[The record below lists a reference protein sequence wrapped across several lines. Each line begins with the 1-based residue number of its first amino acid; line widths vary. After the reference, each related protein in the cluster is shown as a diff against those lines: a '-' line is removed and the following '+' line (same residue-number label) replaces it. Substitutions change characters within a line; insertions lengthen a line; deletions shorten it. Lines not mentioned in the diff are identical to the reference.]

1 MPIELNRKTIEMVRK
16 LYLFPILF
24 AAICLSL
31 ASCMDDDDDDV
42 VIDEEWKALNETRFE
57 QVGQKGG
64 YHELSSQSGNG
75 KIYWK
80 RSDEIDNSN
89 NEEAGLR
96 ITVDRKPEFT
106 DTVVVRYEGW
116 YFDIPGEKVIFD
128 STENPSL
135 KTQINYSLGMIPSPY
150 PNKVA
155 QKFAVS
161 GVIDGWT
168 TILQDMTVGDEREI
182 CIPHALGYRSNAQTY
197 TPSSTTYTLIPGY
210 TTLWFRMKLL
220 KIIPMSGYSS

>member
-1 MPIELNRKTIEMVRK
+1 MVRK

-24 AAICLSL
+24 TAICLSL
-31 ASCMDDDDDDV
+31 ASCMNDDDDDV

-57 QVGQKGG
+57 QVGKQGG

-80 RSDEIDNSN
+80 YSDEINDTG
-89 NEEAGLR
+89 EEAGLR
-96 ITVDRKPEFT
+96 ITVDHKPEFT
-106 DTVVVRYEGW
+106 DTVMARYEGW
-116 YFDIPGEKVIFD
+116 YFDAAGEKVIFD

-135 KTQINYSLGMIPSPY
+135 RTRLNYSLGLIPSPY

-155 QKFAVS
+155 QEFAVS

-168 TILQDMTVGDEREI
+168 TILQEMTVGDECEI
-182 CIPHALGYRSNAQTY
+182 CVPYSLGYRSVAQTY
-197 TPSSTTYTLIPGY
+197 TPTGSSTSYTMIPGY
-210 TTLWFRMKLL
+210 TTLWFRLKVL
-220 KIIPMSGYSS
+220 KIIPMKGYFS